1 MTPNNQLLEDWWP
14 DEFLAA
20 IIKKYRDNVEAVILY
35 GSWLRGKRDTLP
47 DFYVIFTDYNHLP
60 SLWQKVAN
68 RLLEPNVYQLSLS
81 KRNVQC
87 SAKYATISLK
97 QLVKKTTTGFHPY
110 IWARFSQP
118 SSILYTKNEKAR
130 NTLDALIGLSEKRM
144 MTEALGMCPKSFTS
158 RQLWETALTLTYGV
172 ELRAESKDKI
182 MLIVEQHQDHFESI
196 VAEHSDTLELSG
208 TGNNEW
214 TFECSDKYRLKTKL
228 RWKIRR
234 ILGIFLSIARLL
246 KATTTF
252 NQPLEYLLWKIERH
266 TGIKENAT
274 ALQLKYPLIFS
285 WPLIWKIFRRGGFK

>member
-1 MTPNNQLLEDWWP
+1 MTLSNQPLEDWWP
-14 DEFLAA
+14 NEFLAA
-20 IIKKYRDNVEAVILY
+20 IIEKYGDNVEAVILY

-47 DFYVIFTDYNHLP
+47 DFYVIFTDYDQLP

-68 RLLEPNVYQLSLS
+68 QLLEPNVYQLGLS

-97 QLVKKTTTGFHPY
+97 HLEKKTTTGFHPY
-110 IWARFSQP
+110 LWARFSQP
-118 SSILYTKNEKAR
+118 CSILYVKNEKVQ
-130 NTLDALIGLSEKRM
+130 NTLNILIGSSEKRM
-144 MTEALGMCPKSFTS
+144 MREALGMSPKSFTS
-158 RQLWETALTLTYGV
+158 TQLWETALTLTYGA
-172 ELRAESKDKI
+172 ELRAESQDKI
-182 MLIVEQHQDHFESI
+182 TLIVNHHQDYFESK
-196 VAEHSDTLELSG
+196 VTQHSDTLGLSG
-208 TGNNEW
+208 AGNNEW
-214 TFECSDKYRLKTKL
+214 TFECSNKYRLKTKL
-228 RWKIRR
+228 RWKARR

-246 KATTTF
+246 KATSTF